1 MKTVLGDDAHGVIR
15 FDKGEEVV
23 AGLQAFLESQG
34 LSACAISAIGSCSS
48 VELGFYNEHLK
59 DYRKK
64 VFLENLEIV
73 SLSGTG
79 GVLDG
84 KPVLHLHGAFGRTD
98 FSLIGGHVFQLVPAA
113 TCEVVLTKLPGA
125 LARALD
131 PNWNL
136 KLLS

>member
-1 MKTVLGDDAHGVIR
+1 MKTVLSGDAQSVIR

-23 AGLQAFLESQG
+23 QQLRAFLESQK
-34 LSACAISAIGSCSS
+34 LTACAISAIGSCSS

-64 VFLENLEIV
+64 VFLENLEIA

-79 GVLDG
+79 GIAEG
-84 KPVLHLHGAFGRTD
+84 KPALHLHGVFGRND
-98 FSLIGGHVFQLVPAA
+98 FSLIGGHVFQLVAAA
-113 TCEVVLTKLPGA
+113 TCEVVLTEFPGT
-125 LARALD
+125 LSRVLD

-136 KLLS
+136 KLLV